1 MVILNLILPSG
12 VSKLDRIFNKGLHT
26 GLFTHVYG
34 KAGTGKTTLA
44 LQFMN
49 AAVRMGIQSLYVNSE
64 GSSPIERFKQM
75 SGKSIAELSDLVQI
89 LSPKSFEE
97 QGELIENLDLYAR
110 KETRLIIVDTL
121 TRLYR
126 VVLEDRKATY
136 AAHRELNRQTGFLK
150 GLAKQRDIA
159 ILCLNQVRSKM
170 QSAGDIEPVAGNILE
185 YWSDY
190 VIHLRSRQ
198 EKGGR
203 LLKRLI
209 PEGELSEVV
218 LYLTQSGFSVEQDTH
233 EKQ

>member
-1 MVILNLILPSG
+1 METILIIEDDLAIQKAMKITLEQNHYSVKAESDG
-12 VSKLDRIFNKGLHT
+12 QKG
-26 GLFTHVYG
+26 YD
-34 KAGTGKTTLA
+34 KA
-44 LQFMN
+44 
-49 AAVRMGIQSLYVNSE
+49 
-64 GSSPIERFKQM
+64 
-75 SGKSIAELSDLVQI
+75 
-89 LSPKSFEE
+89 
-97 QGELIENLDLYAR
+97 LIENLDLYAR

-136 AAHRELNRQTGFLK
+136 AAHRELNRQTGLLK

-170 QSAGDIEPVAGNILE
+170 QSAGDIEPVAGNILD

-190 VIHLRSRQ
+190 VIKIRSRQ

-203 LLKRLI
+203 LLKRFI